1 MRGQT
6 MEERCNTSVLDLDVL
21 KGVTQDD
28 PEFEREFIRDL
39 IRDCEALF
47 EKMIAVLKKEDLDG
61 FVSLIHQYRG
71 IIQYVAAESVSLFVI
86 DTDDQARLRST
97 PPSEQEFARLKQDFV
112 LVKQALNQ
120 HIQTLGE

>member
-1 MRGQT
+1 